1 MIFPAIDIMDGGCVR
16 LLKGNFSDRI
26 NYDVSPVKMA
36 KRFSKAGADWIHIV
50 DLDGAKDGKQAQSS
64 LIIEIAQTCGIN
76 IQTGG
81 GIRDL
86 NHVKKLIDNGVKRVV
101 IGSLAVTNPDK
112 VKLWIKELPKDSI
125 CIALDVNID
134 KRGIPYPAIRGW
146 TEPNEKSLWNILN
159 NYIDSGL
166 ETILVTDI
174 NRDGAELGSNL
185 SLYENIQDKYPN
197 LNLITSGGVGSIKH
211 VESLKLLNPYGIIIG
226 KALYENRFTLEQA
239 INC

>member
-36 KRFSKAGADWIHIV
+36 KGFSTAGADWIHIV

-112 VKLWIKELPKDSI
+112 VKLWIKELPNDSI

-146 TEPNEKSLWNILN
+146 TEPNDKSLWNILN

>member
-1 MIFPAIDIMDGGCVR
+1 MIFPAIDIMNGGCVR

-26 NYDVSPVKMA
+26 NYDVSPFEMA
-36 KRFSKAGADWIHIV
+36 KQFSAAGAEWIHIV
-50 DLDGAKDGKQAQSS
+50 DLDGAKDGKQAQSN
-64 LIIEIAQTCGIN
+64 LIIEIAQSCGIS

-81 GIRDL
+81 GIREL
-86 NHVKKLIDNGVKRVV
+86 NHVKKLIKNGVKRVV

-112 VKLWIKELPKDSI
+112 VKSWIRELPNDSI
-125 CIALDVNID
+125 CIALDVNINE
-134 KRGIPYPAIRGW
+134 RGIPYPAIRGW
-146 TEPNEKSLWNILN
+146 TEPNEKTLWNILC

-174 NRDGAELGSNL
+174 EKDGAELGSNL
-185 SLYENIQDKYPN
+185 SLYEKIQDKYPN

-211 VESLKLLNPYGIIIG
+211 IKSLKALNPYGIIIG
-226 KALYENRFTLEQA
+226 KALYENRFTLKQA

>member
-1 MIFPAIDIMDGGCVR
+1 MAAAATKHLD
-16 LLKGNFSDRI
+16 LLKQKD
-26 NYDVSPVKMA
+26 
-36 KRFSKAGADWIHIV
+36 KAE
-50 DLDGAKDGKQAQSS
+50 SS
-64 LIIEIAQTCGIN
+64 LIIEIAQSCGIN

-112 VKLWIKELPKDSI
+112 VKLWIKELPNDSI
-125 CIALDVNID
+125 CIALDVNIN

-211 VESLKLLNPYGIIIG
+211 VESLKLLDPYGIIIG

>member
-36 KRFSKAGADWIHIV
+36 KRFSKSGADWIHIV

-112 VKLWIKELPKDSI
+112 VKLWIKELPNDSI

-146 TEPNEKSLWNILN
+146 TEPNDKSLWNILN

>member
-36 KRFSKAGADWIHIV
+36 KRFSKSGADWIHIV

-112 VKLWIKELPKDSI
+112 VKLWIKELPNDSI
-125 CIALDVNID
+125 CIALDVNIN

-211 VESLKLLNPYGIIIG
+211 VESLKLLDPYGIIIG

>member
-36 KRFSKAGADWIHIV
+36 KRFSKSGADWIHIV

-112 VKLWIKELPKDSI
+112 VKLWIKELPNDSI

>member
-1 MIFPAIDIMDGGCVR
+1 
-16 LLKGNFSDRI
+16 
-26 NYDVSPVKMA
+26 MA

-112 VKLWIKELPKDSI
+112 VKLWIKELPNDSI

-146 TEPNEKSLWNILN
+146 TEPNDKSLWNILN

>member
-1 MIFPAIDIMDGGCVR
+1 
-16 LLKGNFSDRI
+16 
-26 NYDVSPVKMA
+26 MA

-112 VKLWIKELPKDSI
+112 VKMWIKELPNDSI

>member
-36 KRFSKAGADWIHIV
+36 KGFSTAGADWIHIV

-125 CIALDVNID
+125 CIALDVNIN
-134 KRGIPYPAIRGW
+134 KRGIPFPAILGW

-211 VESLKLLNPYGIIIG
+211 VKSLKLLNPYGIIIG

>member
-36 KRFSKAGADWIHIV
+36 KGFSTAGADWIHIV

-125 CIALDVNID
+125 CIALDVNIN
-134 KRGIPYPAIRGW
+134 KRGIPFPAILGW

-159 NYIDSGL
+159 NYLDCGL

-185 SLYENIQDKYPN
+185 SLYRKIQDKYPN

-211 VESLKLLNPYGIIIG
+211 VKSLKLLNPYGIIIG

>member
-36 KRFSKAGADWIHIV
+36 KRFSKSGADWIHIV

-112 VKLWIKELPKDSI
+112 VKLWIKELPNDSI

-211 VESLKLLNPYGIIIG
+211 VQSLKLLNPYGIIIG

>member
-50 DLDGAKDGKQAQSS
+50 DLDGAKDGKQTQSS

-101 IGSLAVTNPDK
+101 IGSLAVKNPDK
-112 VKLWIKELPKDSI
+112 VKMWIKELPNDSI

>member
-1 MIFPAIDIMDGGCVR
+1 
-16 LLKGNFSDRI
+16 
-26 NYDVSPVKMA
+26 MA

-50 DLDGAKDGKQAQSS
+50 DLDGAKDGKQTQSS

-112 VKLWIKELPKDSI
+112 VKLWIKELPNDSI

-146 TEPNEKSLWNILN
+146 TEPNDKSLWNILN